1 MTDTPPHT
9 PPTTAHHERPFTGH
23 PGRWEKERARA
34 ERTGHVRSDSCSD
47 ACEPVLAYER
57 TRWGWLAWTVP
68 GDGSLPEIAH
78 QIGVLTP
85 AATRLQRLAVRWLT
99 RRPAQRIAPGGIPAS
114 VRLSVAAVAVVT
126 LLTGLYAVT
135 QGISVDVVLP
145 ATLLAPLLAEHLLV
159 RLDARA
165 REHVRI
171 VEGDVPCGYLQRLA
185 ALHSDLVAAAV
196 SSDRYELRRAA
207 EIGQHLLWDAAG
219 LLQTQ
224 DTLTASDALI
234 ARERLMLQLVNQVT
248 QTIGC
253 TASEDGATEA
263 GQARAWRATPPS
275 THHS

>member
-34 ERTGHVRSDSCSD
+34 ERTGHVRNDSCSQ
-47 ACEPVLAYER
+47 ACEPVLVHER

-68 GDGSLPEIAH
+68 GDGSLPEIPH

-85 AATRLQRLAVRWLT
+85 AANRLQRLALRWLT
-99 RRPAQRIAPGGIPAS
+99 RRPPQRIALGGIPAS
-114 VRLSVAAVAVVT
+114 VRLSVASVAVVS
-126 LLTGLYAVT
+126 LLTGLYAAT
-135 QGISVDVVLP
+135 HGIPVDVVLL
-145 ATLLAPLLAEHLLV
+145 AILLAPLLTEHLLE

-165 REHVRI
+165 GEHVRT
-171 VEGDVPCGYLQRLA
+171 VEGDAPCRYLQRLA

-196 SSDRYELRRAA
+196 SSDRYELRRSA

-224 DTLTASDALI
+224 DTLVASDALI
-234 ARERLMLQLVNQVT
+234 ARERLMLHLVDQVT
-248 QTIGC
+248 QSFGRS
-253 TASEDGATEA
+253 ASGDGATDA
-263 GQARAWRATPPS
+263 GQARAWRPTPPS

>member
-34 ERTGHVRSDSCSD
+34 ERTGHVRNDSCSN
-47 ACEPVLAYER
+47 ACQPVLVHER
-57 TRWGWLAWTVP
+57 TKWGWLAWTVP
-68 GDGSLPEIAH
+68 GDGSLPEIPH

-85 AATRLQRLAVRWLT
+85 AANRLQRLALRWLT
-99 RRPAQRIAPGGIPAS
+99 RRPAQRIGLGGIPAS
-114 VRLSVAAVAVVT
+114 VRLSFAAVAVVS
-126 LLTGLYAVT
+126 LLTGLYAAT
-135 QGISVDVVLP
+135 HGIPGDVVLP
-145 ATLLAPLLAEHLLV
+145 AILLAPLLTEHLLE

-165 REHVRI
+165 REHVRTI
-171 VEGDVPCGYLQRLA
+171 EGDAACRYLRRLA

-234 ARERLMLQLVNQVT
+234 ARERLMLQLVDQVT

-253 TASEDGATEA
+253 AASGGGATEA
-263 GQARAWRATPPS
+263 GQARAWRPTPPS